1 LISPVLIATPAF
13 SKWSFFLN
21 TTYVSYGFFGAIINQ
36 FHDLELTCTPKQLV
50 KGKCPYTSG
59 DQILALYGYNKSP
72 LTITHCAGMLFVLII
87 VYRII
92 GYLGLRF
99 IKF

>member
-1 LISPVLIATPAF
+1 M
-13 SKWSFFLN
+13 
-21 TTYVSYGFFGAIINQ
+21 INQ
-36 FHDLELTCTPKQLV
+36 FGDLPLTCTPSQLV
-50 KGKCPYTSG
+50 KGKCPYTNG
-59 DQILALYGYNKSP
+59 NQILELYGYNKPP

-87 VYRII
+87 GYRLI